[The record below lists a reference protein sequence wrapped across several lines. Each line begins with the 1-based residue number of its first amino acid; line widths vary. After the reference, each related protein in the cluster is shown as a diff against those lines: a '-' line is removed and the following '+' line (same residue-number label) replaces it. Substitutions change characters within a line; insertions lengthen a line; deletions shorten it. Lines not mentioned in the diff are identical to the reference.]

1 MPMKITEHRAVK
13 LNWQEVCK
21 IVSEEIKE
29 ILDIQVQCRV
39 NVTEKELWAIMFDD
53 FRLPLP
59 KLCRL
64 LQVTQASSEEWEDEL
79 SDEAA
84 TTVGDIGMGL
94 TRKLI
99 RRYLKVDWEFDIAL
113 EDCLWLIGVTDV
125 SNTNRRTRKMK
136 IGDLVYTPRFCTVRI
151 STIFPSEAEAHIYGY
166 CEPTYYEDEYTI
178 LGKVLDAYHMEFAAI
193 PKGAAHE

>member
-1 MPMKITEHRAVK
+1 MPMKIAEHRAVK
-13 LNWQEVCK
+13 LSWQEVCK
-21 IVSEEIKE
+21 IVSAEIE
-29 ILDIQVQCRV
+29 NILGIHIWCIA

-64 LQVTQASSEEWEDEL
+64 LQTAQASSEEWEEEL
-79 SDEAA
+79 PDEAA

-151 STIFPSEAEAHIYGY
+151 DA
-166 CEPTYYEDEYTI
+166 I
-178 LGKVLDAYHMEFAAI
+178 LN
-193 PKGAAHE
+193 P

>member
-1 MPMKITEHRAVK
+1 MKITEHRAVK
-13 LNWQEVCK
+13 LNWKEVCK

-59 KLCRL
+59 KLCQI
-64 LQVTQASSEEWEDEL
+64 LQAAQASLEEWEDAL
-79 SDEAA
+79 PDEGG

-113 EDCLWLIGVTDV
+113 EDCLWLIDVTD
-125 SNTNRRTRKMK
+125 
-136 IGDLVYTPRFCTVRI
+136 I
-151 STIFPSEAEAHIYGY
+151 
-166 CEPTYYEDEYTI
+166 CEIKFKQEDN
-178 LGKVLDAYHMEFAAI
+178 
-193 PKGAAHE
+193 